1 MDWFWERMVNCVKII
16 WSKNRWW
23 LGRRLYWLCVT
34 SGRGSRDPQQ
44 AKRKT
49 CDVAFSI
56 FSSCAKLNYQKLLE
70 STVFCRILIY
80 VERKCNIGNAG
91 SCQAVGP
98 RRFSS
103 LLASGSCFLN
113 RTPRNRKKP
122 LSACSIVAS
131 GCIAAILAD
140 VDGGGHDDIP
150 LQIVMID
157 EPYYLF
163 DIEDVTMEWRICRT
177 KKSSY
182 YLSNS
187 LKCMWCCPNPLF
199 TYLRN
204 DSECFFLQS

>member
-1 MDWFWERMVNCVKII
+1 M
-16 WSKNRWW
+16 
-23 LGRRLYWLCVT
+23 
-34 SGRGSRDPQQ
+34 
-44 AKRKT
+44 
-49 CDVAFSI
+49 

-80 VERKCNIGNAG
+80 VERKCHIGNAG

-157 EPYYLF
+157 GPWLWFIAIRNHKTWMLVSVCCSSAFSTSLQDFWWLRSE
-163 DIEDVTMEWRICRT
+163 
-177 KKSSY
+177 KKSPLKSSTSSTTSGA
-182 YLSNS
+182 SNIIINNIIIINIWNININPYHNHHLS
-187 LKCMWCCPNPLF
+187 LKIWLLVLTPSRVSWIPQQISQ
-199 TYLRN
+199 YPRYH
-204 DSECFFLQS
+204 Q